1 MRLKPVI
8 VLLTGY
14 ARAGKDTFADGF
26 EAANTGDSSRVNR
39 MSFANSLKAAL
50 GYAVEPFFPNLSYFN
65 EQAKI
70 EDRALLVEFGRAM
83 RRRDRDVFAR
93 SLVDIIERG
102 MEFGLYTNAIVTDCR
117 YLNEFLYIKEKLSHH
132 FRVVTVYIETTG
144 VGPANE
150 EEGLSIGEMFREVAF
165 DHQFYFRQNDSEG
178 IRQEGAR
185 IAALYGIR

>member
-8 VLLTGY
+8 ILLTGY

-26 EAANTGDSSRVNR
+26 VEANSGSTDRVKR
-39 MSFANSLKAAL
+39 TSFANSLKTAL

-93 SLVDIIERG
+93 SLVDSVEAS
-102 MEFGLYTNAIVTDCR
+102 FNFNPLANVIVTDCR
-117 YLNEFLYIKEKLSHH
+117 YLNEYRYIKASLSHH

-144 VGPANE
+144 VGAANE

>member
-1 MRLKPVI
+1 MRTKPVI

-26 EAANTGDSSRVNR
+26 EDAATVSIVERT
-39 MSFANSLKAAL
+39 SFAFALKSAL
-50 GYAVEPFFPNLSYFN
+50 DLAVEQFFPNLSYFH
-65 EQAKI
+65 EAAKI

-83 RRRDRDVFAR
+83 RRRDRDVFVAA
-93 SLVDIIERG
+93 LCG
-102 MEFGLYTNAIVTDCR
+102 AINKVADEHPLASFVVTDCR
-117 YLNEFLYIKEKLSHH
+117 YLNEYRYVKEVMSDH
-132 FRVVTVYIETTG
+132 FKVVTVYIETSG

-165 DHQFYFRQNDSEG
+165 DHQFYFRPNDAQG
-178 IRQEGAR
+178 IKQEGAR

>member
-26 EAANTGDSSRVNR
+26 EAANTGDGSRVNR
-39 MSFANSLKAAL
+39 MSFATSLKAAL

-117 YLNEFLYIKEKLSHH
+117 YLNEYRYIKEKLSYH
-132 FRVVTVYIETTG
+132 FRVVSVYIETTG

-165 DHQFYFRQNDSEG
+165 DHQFYFRQNDAEG

>member
-8 VLLTGY
+8 ILLTGY

-26 EAANTGDSSRVNR
+26 EAANCGAAERVKR
-39 MSFANSLKAAL
+39 TSFANSLKTAL

-65 EQAKI
+65 EEAKM

-93 SLVDIIERG
+93 SLVDTVEAA
-102 MEFGLYTNAIVTDCR
+102 FNFNPLANVIVTDCR
-117 YLNEFLYIKEKLSHH
+117 YLNELRYIKASLSYHY
-132 FRVVTVYIETTG
+132 RVVTVLVETAG

-150 EEGLSIGEMFREVAF
+150 EEGLSIGEMIREVGF
-165 DHQFYFRQNDSEG
+165 DHVLRFQPNQAHAVEAEG
-178 IRQEGAR
+178 RRLAN
-185 IAALYGIR
+185 LYGIR

>member
-26 EAANTGDSSRVNR
+26 EAANTGDGSRINR
-39 MSFANSLKAAL
+39 ISFANSLKAAL

-102 MEFGLYTNAIVTDCR
+102 MTLGLYPNIIVTDCR
-117 YLNEFLYIKEKLSHH
+117 YLNEYRYIKEKLSHH
-132 FRVVTVYIETTG
+132 FRVVSIYIETSG

-165 DHQFYFRQNDSEG
+165 DHQFYFRQNDAQG

>member
-26 EAANTGDSSRVNR
+26 EEANTRDSSYVKR
-39 MSFANSLKAAL
+39 MSFAFSLKHAL

-65 EQAKI
+65 DEAKM

-83 RRRDRDVFAR
+83 RRRDRDVFVR
-93 SLVDIIERG
+93 SLVNVIGPMTETSPHSNII
-102 MEFGLYTNAIVTDCR
+102 ITDCR
-117 YLNEFLYIKEKLSHH
+117 YLNEYRYLKMSLEHY
-132 FRVVTVYIETTG
+132 FRVVSVYIETTG

-165 DHQFYFRQNDSEG
+165 DHQFYFRQNDAQG